1 VRSGDEGG
9 SPPNRPYTVGVLA
22 CMKRRYLTLMAS
34 AAIATSLG
42 CAGETA
48 AQGIVTDQG
57 QFQIWVRGVEAGTE
71 DFVIR
76 RAGLGSGD
84 AVFANG
90 TVRLAIGGAVQEMS
104 PLLRATP
111 PDGAANSYQI
121 TVSGEGAVQI
131 HVARS
136 GRRFV
141 ATIRSQAGDEDREFQ
156 ARPDTRVLE
165 LDVAH
170 QYYFLRD
177 VRPGR
182 EIHVLEPRSRRQ
194 LTLLAESRE
203 NEELKLG
210 PNVVTARRMTFRS
223 NGDDDR
229 VVWFDRQGR
238 VLRVEIPSRGYV
250 AERTDLVG

>member
-1 VRSGDEGG
+1 M
-9 SPPNRPYTVGVLA
+9 N
-22 CMKRRYLTLMAS
+22 RRYLILMATVS
-34 AAIATSLG
+34 IATSLWS
-42 CAGETA
+42 ADKAA
-48 AQGIVTDQG
+48 AQGIVVDQG
-57 QFQIWVRGVEAGTE
+57 QFQIWVGGAEAGTE

-90 TVRLAIGGAVQEMS
+90 TVRLAIGGGVQEMS

-111 PDGAANSYQI
+111 PDGAADSYQI

-131 HVARS
+131 HLARS

-141 ATIRSQAGDEDREFQ
+141 ATLRSRAGDEDREFQ

-165 LDVAH
+165 MDVAH
-170 QYYFLRD
+170 HYYFLRD

-194 LTLLAESRE
+194 LVLSAESRA

-210 PNVVTARRMTFRS
+210 PNVVTARRMTFKS
-223 NGDDDR
+223 DGDDDR